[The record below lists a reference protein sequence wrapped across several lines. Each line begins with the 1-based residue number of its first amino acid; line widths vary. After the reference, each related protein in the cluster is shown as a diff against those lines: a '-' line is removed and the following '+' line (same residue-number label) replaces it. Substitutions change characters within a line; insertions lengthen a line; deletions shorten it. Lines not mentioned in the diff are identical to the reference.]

1 MFDQALAQYTQDL
14 TLLYVEDDPVS
25 QLIIK
30 NLLGEQFKRVLQAED
45 GHEGLRLY
53 AKEQPDLILTD
64 LAMPRLD
71 GIGMLREIRKTDHKT
86 PVVLM
91 TASLDHM
98 ELTEAINLGVSKFV
112 AKPLELNLLR
122 RSLLSVTREIAVER
136 LARQAQA
143 QEMELLRYRDRY
155 HSRQQELA
163 QRKEQH
169 INHNQLK
176 GLLLPTEPSGGFVA
190 ELLHQPKDIMSGDSY
205 ALRLRNGQ
213 PFLLVADAM
222 GSGLSAS
229 VTSMLATS
237 FFNYLLDDCS
247 CHSFG
252 LEQVV
257 QKTTAYIRHNLL
269 DDEVFSCLFATLHPD
284 EGSLELAAFG
294 FPPLLLLR
302 NGELAVLRGDNPPLS
317 AFSPP
322 PRLRRLQLDGVT
334 DLLICTDGLTDAL
347 AGDQPYR
354 HRLGADLAATCGVAD
369 LWERFT
375 EACPSDDD
383 DCTLIR
389 LTRCGLANQRTLFE
403 RSCPGDLRSIAAL
416 QREVVAFWTAAGIA
430 KTERE
435 HLELAIGE
443 LLMNALEHGCLG
455 LGSAKQEYLL
465 NGRYEELITAA
476 TESSGTITLRCS
488 VEERGDRLL
497 VWCDLEDPGQGYP
510 VGAATA
516 ANHLA
521 PCGRG
526 LKMATQSVD
535 LLARSVR
542 GNRVAVRKSVIKERV

>member
-30 NLLGEQFKRVLQAED
+30 NLLGDQFKRVLQAED

-53 AKEQPDLILTD
+53 AKEHPDLILSD

-71 GIGMLREIRKTDHKT
+71 GIGMLREIRKTDPKT

-112 AKPLELNLLR
+112 AKPLDHKLLR

-169 INHNQLK
+169 INRNELQ
-176 GLLLPTEPSGGFVA
+176 GLLLPAGLSGGFVA

-205 ALRLRNGQ
+205 ALRLSNGQ
-213 PFLLVADAM
+213 PFLLIADAM

-237 FFNYLLDDCS
+237 FFNHLLDDCS
-247 CHSFG
+247 CHAFS

-257 QKTTAYIRHNLL
+257 RKTTSYIQHNLL
-269 DDEVFSCLFATLHPD
+269 DDEVFSCLFATLHL
-284 EGSLELAAFG
+284 EENTLELAAFG
-294 FPPLLLLR
+294 FPPLLLVR

-322 PRLRRLQLDGVT
+322 PRLRRLPLDGIT

-354 HRLGADLAATCGVAD
+354 HRLGTDLATTCGVAD

-389 LTRCGLANQRTLFE
+389 LTHCGQASQRTLFE

-416 QREVVAFWTAAGIA
+416 QQEVVAFWTDAGVG

-435 HLELAIGE
+435 QLELAVGE

-465 NGRYEELITAA
+465 SGRYEELITAA
-476 TESSGTITLRCS
+476 NESSGTITLRCS
-488 VEERGDRLL
+488 IEERGDRLL
-497 VWCDLEDPGQGYP
+497 VWCELEDPGQGYA
-510 VGAATA
+510 VDAAMPT
-516 ANHLA
+516 NHLA

-542 GNRVAVRKSVIKERV
+542 GNRVAVRKSVTKERV